1 MKSSAARAPGPRGS
15 SGVPP
20 GRSPRPANRNRLTP
34 RGSEQASVLPLIL
47 SSASLSV
54 GLGAAGV
61 IVTSTPTSLL
71 AWGLV
76 GYLTAGFLPP
86 LFLGWDS
93 IAQRQGLKNP
103 NFRLRRDYSRL
114 LRFAVF
120 AGIAVAIFHIWTV
133 ADVLAVAVSELL
145 YVWGVLSL

>member
-1 MKSSAARAPGPRGS
+1 MTGSAARAPSPRSS
-15 SGVPP
+15 SGVPA
-20 GRSPRPANRNRLTP
+20 GSYPRPVKPNTSNP
-34 RGSEQASVLPLIL
+34 RASDRASVLPLLL

-61 IVTSTPTSLL
+61 ILTSTPTSLL

-93 IAQRQGLKNP
+93 ISQRQGLKNP
-103 NFRLRRDYSRL
+103 NFRPRRDYSRL